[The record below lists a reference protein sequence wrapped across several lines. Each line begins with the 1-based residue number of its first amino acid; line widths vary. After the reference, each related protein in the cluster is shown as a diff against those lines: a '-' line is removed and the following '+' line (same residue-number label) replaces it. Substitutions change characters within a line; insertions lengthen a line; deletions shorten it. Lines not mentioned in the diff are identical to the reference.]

1 MIKTLRWS
9 HLKPLK
15 FNGAHLLFVPIIMH
29 SFRTEKQN
37 HFVIFDILYMEYSS
51 NIGIL
56 LDFVAEKI
64 N

>member
-1 MIKTLRWS
+1 
-9 HLKPLK
+9 
-15 FNGAHLLFVPIIMH
+15 MH

>member
-1 MIKTLRWS
+1 
-9 HLKPLK
+9 
-15 FNGAHLLFVPIIMH
+15 MH

-56 LDFVAEKI
+56 LDFVTEKNQLI
-64 N
+64 VRYLLNNPIDLIETTN